1 MSRAVLVVLVL
12 GALSITGCSRRSGGG
27 GASGT
32 DAGPGPV
39 DAAAIDTSPAV
50 DAGPRRDA
58 GLLEE
63 TVIYAHSRD
72 TLFSFSPH
80 TLTVTPVGPFELPG
94 GAQAPYMLDLAVDS
108 EGEVFTT
115 SDDSLFRVDPETAL
129 ATPVGVYDLGGD
141 QLFALSF
148 LALGELRA
156 GYEALV
162 GAANSGAYY
171 ELGRDTAETT
181 YLGQYPEDWRSSGD
195 IVSVAELGTFATVR
209 RDDFTSDVLVQILF
223 AADGSSTVTV
233 KGPIRGA
240 GRDFT
245 QIFGVGYWG
254 RVLYGFSNAGE
265 LIEINRDTGAGT
277 VVRTSTGTSQF
288 WGAGVTTRVPVLF

>member
-1 MSRAVLVVLVL
+1 MSRAVFAVSVLV
-12 GALSITGCSRRSGGG
+12 ALSITACSRRSSGGG
-27 GASGT
+27 GSGT
-32 DAGPGPV
+32 DAGPDPV
-39 DAAAIDTSPAV
+39 DAATIDTSPPA

-58 GLLEE
+58 GSLEE

-80 TLTVTPVGPFELPG
+80 TLTVTTIGPFELPDG
-94 GAQAPYMLDLAVDS
+94 TQAPYMLDLAVDS
-108 EGEVFTT
+108 EGAVYTT
-115 SDDSLFRVDPETAL
+115 SDDTLYRVDTETAL
-129 ATPVGVYDLGGD
+129 ATPVGTYDLGGD

-148 LALGELRA
+148 LAMGELRA

-171 ELGRDTAETT
+171 EVLRDTAETT
-181 YLGQYPEDWRSSGD
+181 YLGQYPEGWRSSGD

-254 RVLYGFSNAGE
+254 RALYGFSNAGE

-277 VVRTSTGTSQF
+277 VVRTDTGTSQF